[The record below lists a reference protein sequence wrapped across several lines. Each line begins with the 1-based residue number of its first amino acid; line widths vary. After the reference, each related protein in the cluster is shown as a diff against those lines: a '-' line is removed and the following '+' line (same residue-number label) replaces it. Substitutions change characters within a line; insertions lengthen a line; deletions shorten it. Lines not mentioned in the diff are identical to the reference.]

1 MPAKNDLSAFKA
13 KSPQPTLVTTPK
25 LQEERPPPIAP
36 APRGRKAKSA
46 EDKESETLA
55 LKFTKAEMDALARKA
70 GMVPKGSFVKHV
82 LRTQTELFK

>member
-13 KSPQPTLVTTPK
+13 KTPQPTLITAPK
-25 LQEERPPPIAP
+25 PEEPKPV

-46 EDKESETLA
+46 ADKESETLA

-70 GMVPKGSFVKHV
+70 GLVPKGSFVKHV
-82 LRTQTELFK
+82 LRTQTDLFK

>member
-13 KSPQPTLVTTPK
+13 KAPQPTLVTTPK
-25 LQEERPPPIAP
+25 PDEPTPA

-55 LKFTKAEMDALARKA
+55 LKFTKAEMDALTRKA
-70 GMVPKGSFVKHV
+70 GLVPKGSFVKHI
-82 LRTQTELFK
+82 LRTQTDLFK